1 MEAKWY
7 IVNAYSNYEK
17 KVAEAIQYEAGNK
30 DLTDYFEEILV
41 PTEEIVQMKRGRK
54 ITSERKF
61 FPGYVLVK
69 MIMTDDTYHLVK
81 NTPKVSGF
89 LGQGNKPLPVSE
101 AEVAKIIG
109 RVQEGVDAP
118 RPTIVFDIGE
128 KVKVLDGPFQSFEG
142 MVEEVDMELAR
153 LKVSVSIFGRA
164 TPVELE
170 YGQVEKL

>member
-17 KVAEAIQYEAGNK
+17 KVAEAIQYEAANK
-30 DLTDYFEEILV
+30 DLSDHFEEVLV
-41 PTEEIVQMKRGRK
+41 PVEEVVQMKRGRK

-69 MIMTDDTYHLVK
+69 MVMTDETYHLVK

-101 AEVAKIIG
+101 AEVARIVG
-109 RVQEGVDAP
+109 RVQEGVDSP
-118 RPTIVFDIGE
+118 RPTIEFDIGE

-142 MVEEVDMELAR
+142 LVEEVDTELAR
-153 LKVSVSIFGRA
+153 LKVAVSIFGRA